1 MEPCVKES
9 APSARPQQPPAGDAG
24 CPQPQGAGPQYQG
37 GYGWRSSGGAG
48 QGPRM
53 AGGGGGFLSRTRIVA
68 SLAKSVN
75 MASLA
80 RQPEPK
86 PKEID
91 QDEAFVEESGIKL
104 FQSRTKSDG
113 HDDHDDDGGG
123 DDDGED
129 DPLYDLDV
137 LDDTIVEEGEDEEEE
152 DGKLEEKHKDEIE
165 EMPELCGEAREQQE
179 QQQQQQ
185 EHQQQQQQQQQQQ
198 EQLLVEI
205 VVPLASQE
213 DLGRAERSSSSSV
226 SSRSSSNTSS
236 GNNSFTNVTNAN
248 SHKTNGIVST
258 CGGGGVEGG
267 GPPNK
272 RDSCSSS
279 SGSSRD
285 SGISDGWGEPLSRG
299 RPHRLSLPP
308 SSRPRHQFTIRR
320 VAEAEAAPA
329 RRNNDFIDAR
339 LAERRSPDPS
349 AAPRPAHT
357 PIWFKRHTTANSGC
371 PWCWFR
377 GFLPTVSSQPATKLQ
392 WCSSDRPI
400 CWGLQSAR
408 HRARIVPAC
417 LPACQD
423 ISTVGPC
430 SKIQQGDISAD
441 PSDITVSRTLGSAAG
456 ERDDSLS
463 QPPSV
468 RPRSGTWSVANSRR
482 VKIKAEKEEE
492 ASVMDEIPSPP
503 PEQVAARQR
512 RKSGDDVLNTAVKE
526 KEKKKETSQGFFDY
540 IGRRPRSK
548 SDASRVA
555 KKPNIITSMKN
566 AVQNW
571 SDEKERRRRERETQR
586 RERQLMLG
594 RFSVSCQHTLVSPSG
609 SNRSGRRSGDVTPVD
624 HHAGDDVYHT
634 WHAGA
639 PHPGLQTR
647 NRAPDSN
654 RTGLSKVMELFRSHR
669 GETTEERQRRKSGG
683 KYAEKGQLRR
693 LPSETDKKRHGS
705 GTLQPTY
712 VRGEMDPNQAAMLFR
727 DSRGLP
733 YADPFLENISR
744 SDLEEDE
751 TQIFVKFFEFH
762 HTYDLIPI
770 SAKLVVFDT
779 RLQVKKAFFALVYN
793 GVRAAPLWD
802 SERQQ
807 FIGMLTIT
815 DFIRILQNFY
825 NSPNRK
831 MEELEDHRLETWRT
845 VLKDEARPLIS
856 IRPDES
862 LYVAIRSLIHHKI
875 HRLPVIDPAT
885 GNVLYIVTH
894 KRILKFLYLYI
905 NELPKPSILQ
915 KPLRELEIGTYK
927 DIETASQ
934 DTLIIEAL
942 NKFVQ
947 HRISALPIVDDEGKL
962 VDIYAKFD
970 VINLAAE
977 GTYNNL
983 DVTLLKANEYRNE
996 WFEQVH
1002 SCTLDETLGTIMERI
1017 VRAEVHRL
1025 VVVDEKR
1032 RVVGVISLS
1041 DILKELVLKPC
1052 NDVEPDGLRSA
1063 NVSQMAEVV
1072 LSHQESNLSAKS
1084 SADSS
1089 HSDINTD
1096 PPTAS
1101 TLNINGVHVTESDE
1115 SIDGKWSSDDRLS
1128 QACSNSS
1135 GQGNES
1141 SSKSFPADSEDEA
1154 RFCIEGSDGTAPMPP
1169 PEVIPITG

>member
-1 MEPCVKES
+1 MESCAKDS
-9 APSARPQQPPAGDAG
+9 TPSTASPQHPSVGGGPPPPGG
-24 CPQPQGAGPQYQG
+24 LQYTG
-37 GYGWRSSGGAG
+37 GYGWRSSGERGPG

-53 AGGGGGFLSRTRIVA
+53 AGGAFLSRNRIAV
-68 SLAKSVN
+68 SLVKNVVN
-75 MASLA
+75 MGPLT
-80 RQPEPK
+80 RQSEPK

-104 FQSRTKSDG
+104 FESRAKPTDR
-113 HDDHDDDGGG
+113 DDSVDDDDDDDDGGG
-123 DDDGED
+123 DDDDGEE
-129 DPLYDLDV
+129 DPLYELDV
-137 LDDTIVEEGEDEEEE
+137 LDDTIVEEGEDEEED
-152 DGKLEEKHKDEIE
+152 DGKVEVKNKDDTKTVKTEE
-165 EMPELCGEAREQQE
+165 CGEIREPQKEE
-179 QQQQQQ
+179 QQQQ
-185 EHQQQQQQQQQQQ
+185 
-198 EQLLVEI
+198 VE
-205 VVPLASQE
+205 VVPPIVPQE
-213 DLGRAERSSSSSV
+213 GLPKTEASSSSV
-226 SSRSSSNTSS
+226 SSSSGSSSTSS
-236 GNNSFTNVTNAN
+236 ANSSFTNMTSSNN
-248 SHKTNGIVST
+248 LFNKTNCSVNNMGVSANNNMV
-258 CGGGGVEGG
+258 GVGVCEGV
-267 GPPNK
+267 GPVSK

-285 SGISDGWGEPLSRG
+285 SGISDGWGEPLIRG

-308 SSRPRHQFTIRR
+308 SARPRHQFTIRK

-329 RRNNDFIDAR
+329 RRNNDYIDSR
-339 LAERRSPDPS
+339 LAERRSPDPT
-349 AAPRPAHT
+349 AASRTAHT
-357 PIWFKRHTTANSGC
+357 PIWFKRHTT
-371 PWCWFR
+371 
-377 GFLPTVSSQPATKLQ
+377 
-392 WCSSDRPI
+392 
-400 CWGLQSAR
+400 
-408 HRARIVPAC
+408 
-417 LPACQD
+417 D
-423 ISTVGPC
+423 ISTVGTC
-430 SKIQQGDISAD
+430 SKSQQAGDVSVESSQDVI
-441 PSDITVSRTLGSAAG
+441 VSRTLSSATT
-456 ERDDSLS
+456 ERDDTFS
-463 QPPSV
+463 QSTSGV

-492 ASVMDEIPSPP
+492 ASVTDEIPSPP
-503 PEQVAARQR
+503 PEEVAARQR
-512 RKSGDDVLNTAVKE
+512 RKSGDDILNTAQKE

-548 SDASRVA
+548 SDASRVG

-571 SDEKERRRRERETQR
+571 SDEKERRRKEREAQR

-624 HHAGDDVYHT
+624 QQTRDDVYHT

-639 PHPGLQTR
+639 PHPGLQPR

-669 GETTEERQRRKSGG
+669 GETNEERQRRKSGG
-683 KYAEKGQLRR
+683 KFGDKGQLRR
-693 LPSETDKKRHGS
+693 LSSDTDKRRHGS

-802 SERQQ
+802 SARQQ

-845 VLKDEARPLIS
+845 VLKDESRPLIS

-927 DIETASQ
+927 NIETASQ

-942 NKFVQ
+942 NKFVE
-947 HRISALPIVDDEGKL
+947 HRISALPIVDAEGKL

-1025 VVVDEKR
+1025 VVVDEKN

-1052 NDVEPDGLRSA
+1052 NDVEPNSLRSA
-1063 NVSQMAEVV
+1063 NVSQMEVV
-1072 LSHQESNLSAKS
+1072 LTQAVDLSAKYS
-1084 SADSS
+1084 TECS
-1089 HSDINTD
+1089 HSESNKD

-1101 TLNINGVHVTESDE
+1101 TLNVNGVHVTESDE
-1115 SIDGKWSSDDRLS
+1115 SIGGKWSSDDRLS
-1128 QACSNSS
+1128 QTCSTSS

-1154 RFCIEGSDGTAPMPP
+1154 RFCIESSDGGAPVPP

>member
-1 MEPCVKES
+1 
-9 APSARPQQPPAGDAG
+9 
-24 CPQPQGAGPQYQG
+24 
-37 GYGWRSSGGAG
+37 
-48 QGPRM
+48 
-53 AGGGGGFLSRTRIVA
+53 
-68 SLAKSVN
+68 
-75 MASLA
+75 MASGRYA
-80 RQPEPK
+80 IGRFFVTTQTPEPEYGK
-86 PKEID
+86 
-91 QDEAFVEESGIKL
+91 SGRGKHGG
-104 FQSRTKSDG
+104 TKRVKKYG
-113 HDDHDDDGGG
+113 
-123 DDDGED
+123 
-129 DPLYDLDV
+129 
-137 LDDTIVEEGEDEEEE
+137 
-152 DGKLEEKHKDEIE
+152 
-165 EMPELCGEAREQQE
+165 M
-179 QQQQQQ
+179 
-185 EHQQQQQQQQQQQ
+185 
-198 EQLLVEI
+198 
-205 VVPLASQE
+205 
-213 DLGRAERSSSSSV
+213 
-226 SSRSSSNTSS
+226 
-236 GNNSFTNVTNAN
+236 
-248 SHKTNGIVST
+248 
-258 CGGGGVEGG
+258 
-267 GPPNK
+267 
-272 RDSCSSS
+272 
-279 SGSSRD
+279 
-285 SGISDGWGEPLSRG
+285 PLSY
-299 RPHRLSLPP
+299 PEP
-308 SSRPRHQFTIRR
+308 TIQEETSPND
-320 VAEAEAAPA
+320 AE
-329 RRNNDFIDAR
+329 
-339 LAERRSPDPS
+339 
-349 AAPRPAHT
+349 
-357 PIWFKRHTTANSGC
+357 
-371 PWCWFR
+371 
-377 GFLPTVSSQPATKLQ
+377 
-392 WCSSDRPI
+392 
-400 CWGLQSAR
+400 
-408 HRARIVPAC
+408 
-417 LPACQD
+417 D
-423 ISTVGPC
+423 ISTVGTC
-430 SKIQQGDISAD
+430 SKSQQAGDVSVESSQDVI
-441 PSDITVSRTLGSAAG
+441 VSRTLSSATT
-456 ERDDSLS
+456 ERDDTFS
-463 QPPSV
+463 QSTSGV

-492 ASVMDEIPSPP
+492 
-503 PEQVAARQR
+503 VAARQR
-512 RKSGDDVLNTAVKE
+512 RKSGDDILNTAQKE

-548 SDASRVA
+548 SDASRVG

-566 AVQNW
+566 AV
-571 SDEKERRRRERETQR
+571 
-586 RERQLMLG
+586 
-594 RFSVSCQHTLVSPSG
+594 QHTLVSPSG

-624 HHAGDDVYHT
+624 QQTRDDVYHT

-639 PHPGLQTR
+639 PHPGLQPR

-669 GETTEERQRRKSGG
+669 GETNEERQRRKSGG
-683 KYAEKGQLRR
+683 KFGDKGQLRR
-693 LPSETDKKRHGS
+693 LSSDTDKRRHGS

-802 SERQQ
+802 SARQQ

-845 VLKDEARPLIS
+845 VLKDESRPLIS

-927 DIETASQ
+927 NIETASQ

-942 NKFVQ
+942 NKFVE
-947 HRISALPIVDDEGKL
+947 HRISALPIVDAEGKL

-1025 VVVDEKR
+1025 VVVDEKN

-1052 NDVEPDGLRSA
+1052 NDVEPNSLRSA
-1063 NVSQMAEVV
+1063 NVSQMEVV
-1072 LSHQESNLSAKS
+1072 LTQAVDLSAKYS
-1084 SADSS
+1084 TECS
-1089 HSDINTD
+1089 HSESNKD

-1101 TLNINGVHVTESDE
+1101 TLNVNGVHVTESDE
-1115 SIDGKWSSDDRLS
+1115 SIGGKWSSDDRLS
-1128 QACSNSS
+1128 QTCSTSS

-1154 RFCIEGSDGTAPMPP
+1154 RFCIESSDGGAPVPP